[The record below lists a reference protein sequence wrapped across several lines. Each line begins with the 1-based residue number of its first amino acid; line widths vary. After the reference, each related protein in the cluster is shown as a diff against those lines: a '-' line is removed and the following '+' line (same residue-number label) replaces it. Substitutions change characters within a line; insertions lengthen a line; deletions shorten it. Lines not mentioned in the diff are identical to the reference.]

1 MDHSKNATRGATKSA
16 APTATKR
23 LLRWSLFLGLLSIA
37 LPGFALEG
45 TYQVAIK
52 KQEEKKQSRWSL
64 TDWLAQKQKNRMMDL
79 WLAKNSQS
87 SPFEFFLEL
96 ESVNYGAN
104 LSAFPDEVSNRNVYS
119 GRLAAYAGLAGLR
132 GGYAQDTEERSHW
145 NASLNLRLFG
155 KALQDTHLNLE
166 YGLRGLTRKNLTSE
180 SEVFQNQFGA
190 ATLNLYFTKYFGIE
204 GVYRKLLPVAS
215 DRKTSLEGES
225 VDAGVFIDFSLLR
238 VYGTWRKESLKFDNP
253 AQGST
258 PGSTTQ
264 ESREGFGGGLRLY
277 F

>member
-1 MDHSKNATRGATKSA
+1 MEVMNQLSTKGAAEKTFKGA
-16 APTATKR
+16 
-23 LLRWSLFLGLLSIA
+23 LLLGFLLIA
-37 LPGFALEG
+37 SPSFAIEG

-96 ESVNYGAN
+96 ESVNYGAS
-104 LSAFPDEVSNRNVYS
+104 LSTTPDEVKNRNIYS
-119 GRLAAYAGLAGLR
+119 GELAAYAGLAGLR
-132 GGYAQDTEERSHW
+132 GGYAQDSEERSHW

-166 YGLRGLTRKNLTSE
+166 YGLRGLTYKNGASE
-180 SEVFQNQFGA
+180 NETFQNQFAA
-190 ATLNLYFTKYFGIE
+190 ATLNLYFTKFFGIE
-204 GVYRKLLPVAS
+204 GVYRKLLPAAS
-215 DRKTSLEGES
+215 DRNTTLEGES

-253 AQGST
+253 TQGST
-258 PGSTTQ
+258 PGSTTN
-264 ESREGFGGGLRLY
+264 ENREGFGGGLRLY